1 MKTFSVK
8 QNLQEL
14 RVGLPRTI
22 RNAIYGNTFHLIQ
35 GILQFSLGLQFN

>member
-1 MKTFSVK
+1 MEIMMKTFSK

-14 RVGLPRTI
+14 RVGLPCTI

-35 GILQFSLGLQFN
+35 GIL